1 MGKSYDDFVLP
12 HVQVL
17 NDVAGNR
24 ALKTTVG
31 ANFNV
36 THDQLEIT
44 GMAANLASWV
54 NLRLI

>member
-17 NDVAGNR
+17 NDVPKSR

-36 THDQLEIT
+36 SPDQIEIT
-44 GMAANLASWV
+44 GMSTNQNAWV

>member
-12 HVQVL
+12 HVQVM
-17 NDVAGNR
+17 NDVERSR
-24 ALKTTVG
+24 ALRTTVG

-36 THDQLEIT
+36 THDQIEIT